1 MTFAKPGIRT
11 GVNVLVLR
19 ALGIG
24 DLLVAVPALRG
35 LRRAFPGDR
44 IVLAAPDNLAELVGL
59 TGAVDE
65 LLPTAGLGALR
76 APGTPDLAVNL
87 HGAGP
92 ESIVDLLAA
101 RPGTIVTHRHPR
113 FPGLSGPRW
122 REQVHEV
129 RRWCGLLAWYGIHA
143 DLEDLGLA
151 RPELPTPAPGTV
163 VVHPG
168 AKARARRWPPD
179 RFAEV
184 AKRLTRKGHAVVVT
198 GGPDERELV
207 KTVVRQAHLPASAT
221 LAGRLGLGEL
231 AALVAGARLVIS
243 NDTGVGHL
251 ATAYGTPSVLLF
263 GPTEPARWG
272 PPADRPWHIVLRD
285 MHQLSIEDVLVAAD
299 TVDQRRRRSVR

>member
-1 MTFAKPGIRT
+1 MTTAKPGYQHR
-11 GVNVLVLR
+11 VDVLVLR

-44 IVLAAPDNLAELVGL
+44 IVLAAPENLVELVRL

-65 LLPTAGLGALR
+65 VLPTPGLGVLR
-76 APGTPDLAVNL
+76 SPTAPDLAVNL

-92 ESIVDLLAA
+92 ESIADLLGT
-101 RPGTIVTHRHPR
+101 RPSTIVTHRHPR
-113 FPGLSGPRW
+113 FPELSGPRW

-129 RRWCGLLAWYGIHA
+129 RRWCGLLAWHGIHA
-143 DLEDLGLA
+143 DQEDLELA
-151 RPELPTPAPGTV
+151 RPDLPSPAPGAV

-168 AKARARRWPPD
+168 AKAHARRWSPD
-179 RFAEV
+179 RFADV
-184 AKRLTRKGHAVVVT
+184 ANRLARKGWDIVVT
-198 GGPDERELV
+198 GGPTDRELAE
-207 KTVVRQAHLPASAT
+207 TVARQAELPAKAV

-231 AALVAGARLVIS
+231 AALVAEARLVIS

-263 GPTEPARWG
+263 GPTAPARWG
-272 PPADRPWHIVLRD
+272 PPADRPWHRVLRD
-285 MHQLSIEDVLVAAD
+285 MHLLSTRDVLAAAD
-299 TVDQRRRRSVR
+299 AVDQRRGRPIR